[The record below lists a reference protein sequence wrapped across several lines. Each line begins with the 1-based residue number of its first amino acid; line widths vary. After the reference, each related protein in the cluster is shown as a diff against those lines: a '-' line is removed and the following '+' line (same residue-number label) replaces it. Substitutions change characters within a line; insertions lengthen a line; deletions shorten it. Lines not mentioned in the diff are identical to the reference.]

1 MNLRDLK
8 YLVAVAELQNFSQ
21 AAERCF
27 VSQPT
32 LSTQIKKMEDEL
44 GVVLFERAPRS
55 VQVTEVGAG
64 ILAAA
69 RRILSEI
76 DLIEDLARN
85 SRDPFAGTFRLGAF
99 PTLASYLLPRAVPLV
114 AEALPKLKL
123 LLIEEKTEVLVDLLR
138 SGRCDAAL
146 LALPVN
152 DPALVA
158 MKLFADSFLLA
169 LPEAHPWA
177 SRERVDSRELADLKL
192 LLLDEGHCLR
202 DQALDL
208 CYRHGGREEPD
219 FRATSL
225 ETLREMVR
233 AGTGITLM
241 PRIAARP
248 GDAGIRY
255 LPFTD
260 PAPERLIGFV
270 YRKTTARGLLIGR
283 LEELLRM
290 AGLAAT
296 HSTAARPAMPSPRG

>member
-8 YLVAVAELQNFSQ
+8 YLVAVAELRNFSQ

-44 GVVLFERAPRS
+44 GVVLFERTPRS
-55 VQVTEVGAG
+55 VRLTEAG
-64 ILAAA
+64 ESILAAA
-69 RRILSEI
+69 RRILAEV
-76 DLIEDLARN
+76 DLIGDIARS
-85 SRDPFAGTFRLGAF
+85 SRDPLAGTFRLGAF
-99 PTLASYLLPRAVPLV
+99 PTLASYFLPQAVPL
-114 AEALPKLKL
+114 AASSLPKLKL

-138 SGRCDAAL
+138 TGRCDAAL

-158 MKLFADSFLLA
+158 MKLFADPFLLA
-169 LPEAHPWA
+169 LPENHPWA
-177 SRERVDSRELADLKL
+177 GRERVEARELADLKL

-202 DQALDL
+202 DQALDV
-208 CYRHGGREEPD
+208 CYRHGGHEEPD

-241 PRIAARP
+241 PRIAARQGEP
-248 GDAGIRY
+248 GIRY
-255 LPFTD
+255 VPFAD
-260 PAPERLIGFV
+260 PAPQRLIGFV

-283 LEELLRM
+283 LEELLKT
-290 AGLAAT
+290 AGQAVVKEN
-296 HSTAARPAMPSPRG
+296 PPRDG